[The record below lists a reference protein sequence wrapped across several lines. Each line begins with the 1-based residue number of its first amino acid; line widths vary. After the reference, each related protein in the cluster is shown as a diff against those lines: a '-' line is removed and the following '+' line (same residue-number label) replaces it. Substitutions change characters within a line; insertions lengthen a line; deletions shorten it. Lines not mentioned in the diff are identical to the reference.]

1 MTVGLYDIL
10 KRSHVTEEAIRLAEN
25 GVFTFVV
32 AESADKVRIAKA
44 VEKIFDVTVLSVN
57 IARKPAKRKVFRG
70 QRGVRTKLKKA
81 FVRLK
86 KGQKIEGWT

>member
-1 MTVGLYDIL
+1 MTLSLYDIL
-10 KRSHVTEEAIRLAEN
+10 KTSHVTEEAMRLAEG

-32 AESADKVRIAKA
+32 AEAADKVHIAKA
-44 VEKIFDVTVLSVN
+44 VEKIFGVTVVSVN

-70 QRGVRTKLKKA
+70 QRGVRTKIKKA